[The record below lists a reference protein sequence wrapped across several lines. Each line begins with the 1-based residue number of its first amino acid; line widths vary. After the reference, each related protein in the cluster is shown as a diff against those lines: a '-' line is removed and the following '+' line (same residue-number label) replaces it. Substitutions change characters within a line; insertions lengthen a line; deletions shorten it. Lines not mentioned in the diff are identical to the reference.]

1 MSVAAQ
7 ALEAWERRW
16 QHEELETAI
25 ADLDGAL
32 EELIE
37 LAKGNKHPGTEAALE
52 VEVESESD
60 RALRALAVI
69 ERFAE
74 GQRP

>member
-1 MSVAAQ
+1 MTVAAQ

-16 QHEELETAI
+16 QHEELETAL

-37 LAKGNKHPGTEAALE
+37 LAKGDKHPGSPGTLQME
-52 VEVESESD
+52 VDRESD
-60 RALRALAVI
+60 RALKALSVI

-74 GQRP
+74 EQRP